1 MQTDVPDTIRRHI
14 EAHRSALV
22 AFERDTAPG
31 IPAVFDLIAGTIR
44 SGGTI
49 WLCGNG
55 GSMAD
60 AQHIAGELAGRY
72 RRNRR
77 PLPAQALSTDSAQLT
92 CIGNDYSFGEIFA
105 RPLEALGRPGD
116 LLWAL
121 STSGRSPN
129 VLAAARKAREMGI
142 GVLAFT
148 GQPGSP
154 LQELSD
160 LCLCAGS
167 ADTARAQELHQLA
180 YHIICDLI
188 DTAEEGGE
196 L

>member
-1 MQTDVPDTIRRHI
+1 MQTQINKHIFRHI
-14 EAHRSALV
+14 ESHRAAIDDFQRSAG
-22 AFERDTAPG
+22 ERITP
-31 IPAVFDLIAGTIR
+31 VFDLIAGIIR
-44 SGGTI
+44 RGGSI

-72 RRNRR
+72 HRNRR
-77 PLPAQALSTDSAQLT
+77 PLPAQALSTDTAQLT
-92 CIGNDYSFGEIFA
+92 CIGNDFSFDEIFS
-105 RPLEALGRPGD
+105 RPLEALGRRGD

-129 VLAAARKAREMGI
+129 VLAAARKARSMGLA
-142 GVLAFT
+142 VLSFT
-148 GQPGSP
+148 GVSGSP
-154 LQELSD
+154 LEELSD
-160 LCLCAGS
+160 ICFCADC
-167 ADTARAQELHQLA
+167 ADTARAQEVHQLA

-188 DTAEEGGE
+188 DAAEEGGE